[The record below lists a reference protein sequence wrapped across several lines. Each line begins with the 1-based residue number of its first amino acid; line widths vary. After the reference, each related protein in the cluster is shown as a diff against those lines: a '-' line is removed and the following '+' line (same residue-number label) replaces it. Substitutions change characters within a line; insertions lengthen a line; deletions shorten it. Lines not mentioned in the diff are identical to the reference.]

1 VTELDKE
8 IWFSSNSEEKL
19 DELNKILECSVA
31 KNKLK
36 FHYHKIQTR
45 EIQTDNMD
53 DLIRHKALETF
64 KKIKRPVLVEH
75 TSLILKGWG
84 DLPGGLTQIIWD
96 RLGED
101 DFIKLVKKKRKAVAR
116 TYLGYIDGRK
126 LYTYIGEVKGKLAEA
141 PIGDNGFKWD
151 RVFIPKGHDRTFA
164 QMNKEEKNRI
174 SMRKK
179 AIDAF
184 LQALIEKGEI

>member
-1 VTELDKE
+1 MTELDKE